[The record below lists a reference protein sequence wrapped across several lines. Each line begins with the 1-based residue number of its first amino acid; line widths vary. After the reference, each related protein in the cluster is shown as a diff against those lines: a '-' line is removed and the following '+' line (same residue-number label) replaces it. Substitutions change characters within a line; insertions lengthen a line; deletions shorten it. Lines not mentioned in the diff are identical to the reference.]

1 MLKHYFVLAIK
12 VLLRRPFFTFISL
25 FGISVTLL
33 VLMVATAM
41 FDHSFAPAPPETRQD
56 RMLGVFYATMYGEHS
71 TWSGDAGYKLL
82 DRYARNLPGVEQLSI
97 FESGDSA
104 PAYIGG
110 EKVSLSLKRT
120 DGEYWKI
127 LEFTFLEGRPYS
139 TSDVDAAQHV
149 AVINDATRE
158 KFFGRGRSA
167 VGQTIE
173 VDGQSF
179 QVVGVVEN
187 ISRVRQVSYSDI
199 WVPHTTSKNT
209 SYRDEMM
216 GGYNAIVLA
225 TSRSELPKIREEFNA
240 RLARA
245 ELPDPRQY
253 KSIVAPFETRF
264 ENFARNSPAG
274 DRKDPASQGWKAALF
289 LGLLA
294 FLFMLLPTV
303 NLININVSRIM
314 ERSSEIGV
322 RKAFGASSR
331 ALIGQFIV
339 ENILLTL
346 VGGLI
351 GFVLS
356 ALVLRALNASGMVEH
371 AQFGLNVRIFGWGL
385 LITLIFGLM
394 SGVYP
399 AWRMSRLHPVDA
411 LKGGATR

>member
-1 MLKHYFVLAIK
+1 MLRHYLVLATK

-25 FGISVTLL
+25 FGISITLL

-41 FDHSFAPAPPETRQD
+41 FEHAFSPAPPETRQD
-56 RMLGVFYATMYGEHS
+56 RTLGVFYATMYGDHS

-82 DRYARNLPGVEQLSI
+82 DRYARNLPGVERLSI
-97 FESGDSA
+97 FSTTGA
-104 PAYIGG
+104 ATAYVGG
-110 EKVSLSLKRT
+110 QKLSLSLRRT
-120 DGEYWKI
+120 DGEYWQI

-139 TSDVDAAQHV
+139 TTDVDEARHV
-149 AVINDATRE
+149 AVVTAATRQ
-158 KFFGRGRSA
+158 KFFGQAPAAGK
-167 VGQTIE
+167 TIE
-173 VDGQSF
+173 VDGQRF

-187 ISRVRQVSYSDI
+187 IPRIREVPFADL
-199 WVPHTTSKNT
+199 WVPHTTSK
-209 SYRDEMM
+209 SAAYRDEIM
-216 GGYNAIVLA
+216 GGYNAIALA
-225 TSRSELPKIREEFNA
+225 ASRADLPKIREEFNA
-240 RLARA
+240 RLVRA
-245 ELPDPRQY
+245 ELPDPRNY

-264 ENFARNSPAG
+264 ENFARNSPVG
-274 DRKDPASQGWKAALF
+274 DSKDPASHGWKLALF

-331 ALIGQFIV
+331 TLIGQFVI
-339 ENILLTL
+339 ENILLTS

-356 ALVLRALNASGMVEH
+356 ALLLRALNASEFVEH
-371 AQFGLNVRIFGWGL
+371 AKFGLNGRIFLWGL
-385 LITLIFGLM
+385 LLTFVFGLM

>member
-1 MLKHYFVLAIK
+1 MLRHYFVLATK

-25 FGISVTLL
+25 FGISITLL

-41 FDHSFAPAPPETRQD
+41 FDHTFAPAPPETRQN
-56 RMLGVFYATMYGEHS
+56 RTLGVFYATMYGDHS

-82 DRYARNLPGVEQLSI
+82 DRYARNLPGVERLSI
-97 FESGDSA
+97 YSSTDSA
-104 PAYIGG
+104 TAYVGG
-110 EKVSLSLKRT
+110 QKVGLSLKRT
-120 DGEYWKI
+120 DGEYWQI

-139 TSDVDAAQHV
+139 TSDVDEARHV
-149 AVINDATRE
+149 AVLTEATRQ
-158 KFFGRGRSA
+158 KFFGQSSA
-167 VGQTIE
+167 AGKTIE
-173 VDGQSF
+173 VDGQRF

-187 ISRVRQVSYSDI
+187 VPRIREVPFADL
-199 WVPHTTSKNT
+199 WVPHTTSK
-209 SYRDEMM
+209 SAAYRDEIM
-216 GGYNAIVLA
+216 GGYNAIALA
-225 TSRSELPKIREEFNA
+225 ASPDDLRKIREEFNA
-240 RLARA
+240 RLVRA
-245 ELPDPRQY
+245 ELPDPRNY

-264 ENFARNSPAG
+264 ENFARNSPVG
-274 DRKDPASQGWKAALF
+274 DRKDPASHGWKLALF
-289 LGLLA
+289 LGVLA

-331 ALIGQFIV
+331 TLIGQFIV
-339 ENILLTL
+339 ENILLTS

-356 ALVLRALNASGMVEH
+356 ALVLRALNASEVVEH
-371 AQFGLNVRIFGWGL
+371 AQFGLNARIFGWGL
-385 LITLIFGLM
+385 LLTFVFGLM